1 MEVGAQN
8 LAILMAMTVKTIV
21 AAEINVVGTNV
32 LFHHPQYIVLK
43 ELQTADGCSIS
54 NLGISKLS
62 RVGIMNYRFLTTET
76 NFKALYIYFIVCS
89 QPHQ

>member
-32 LFHHPQYIVLK
+32 LIHHPQ
-43 ELQTADGCSIS
+43 
-54 NLGISKLS
+54 
-62 RVGIMNYRFLTTET
+62 
-76 NFKALYIYFIVCS
+76 
-89 QPHQ
+89 